1 MLYDKYLEST
11 AIPINQSSPPTYCTV
26 PCSLH
31 PEPDCQLLTA
41 FQQAQLQHHQVGNIP
56 KSLSKK
62 RLITKILCILANIIP
77 NIIPVF

>member
-11 AIPINQSSPPTYCTV
+11 AIPLNPIIPPNLLHW

-56 KSLSKK
+56 K
-62 RLITKILCILANIIP
+62 RGLITNILSILADNIP